1 MQHPETDPAPQAA
14 PPARHPVQYGSFR
27 AYLFGRL
34 SAMLAQYGMMIVLG
48 WQAYNIARETMGTQ
62 GAAAQLGLIGLAQFL
77 PLFLLTPVTG
87 WVADH
92 FDRRLIV
99 RATLLLLIAGA
110 SLMALATFEGWVT
123 LPLIFLIAVL
133 VGIARAFNGPAFSA
147 LAPNLVPKESLP
159 RAIAL
164 SSVAWQSGSIVG
176 PAMGGYIYA
185 LTPWGA
191 YATSALLYVVAMT
204 AMLLIGK
211 VPQAARDLTRHPLR
225 QMVDGLS
232 YVRQNRFL
240 LATITLDL
248 FAVLLAG
255 ATALLPVYA
264 RDILQVGSQGLG
276 HLAAAPAIG
285 AAVTALWFSFR
296 PMEREVGVRMLAAVI
311 IFGMATIVFGLTAFM
326 PHGIAM
332 EVALASLVVLGSAD
346 MVSVYIRS
354 SLIQL
359 YTPDAMR
366 GRVGSV
372 SQLTISA
379 SNELGEAESG
389 FLAALVGPV
398 TAVIAGG
405 IGAIII
411 TLAWARLFPEI
422 RLARSFDPPDIRP
435 NGAPA
440 PPFAPTA
447 KETTT

>member
-1 MQHPETDPAPQAA
+1 MLRPAPD
-14 PPARHPVQYGSFR
+14 HPLRFRNFR
-27 AYLFGRL
+27 AYLIGRL
-34 SAMLAQYGMMIVLG
+34 AAVLAQYGMMIVLG

-87 WVADH
+87 WLADH
-92 FDRRLIV
+92 VDRRLIV
-99 RATLLLLIAGA
+99 RCTLLLLVAG
-110 SLMALATFEGWVT
+110 SGLMALATWEGWVT
-123 LPLIFLIAVL
+123 LPFIFLIAVL
-133 VGIARAFNGPAFSA
+133 VGIARAFNGPAFGA
-147 LAPNLVPKESLP
+147 LAPNLVPKASLP

-164 SSVAWQSGSIVG
+164 SSVAWQSGSIIG
-176 PAMGGYIYA
+176 PAMGGYVYA
-185 LTPWGA
+185 STPWGA
-191 YATSALLYVVAMT
+191 YALSACLYIIALL
-204 AMLLIGK
+204 AMLMIGK
-211 VPQAARDLTRHPLR
+211 VPQAARDVTRHPVR
-225 QMVDGLS
+225 QMIDGLS

-255 ATALLPVYA
+255 ATALLPIYA
-264 RDILQVGSQGLG
+264 RDILHVGARGLG

-285 AAVTALWFSFR
+285 AAITALWFSFR
-296 PMEREVGVRMLAAVI
+296 PMQRDVGMKMLASVVV
-311 IFGMATIVFGLTAFM
+311 FGIATIVFGLTAFL
-326 PHGIAM
+326 PRSAAM
-332 EVALASLVVLGSAD
+332 EVALGALLVLGSAD
-346 MVSVYIRS
+346 MVSVYVRS

-359 YTPDAMR
+359 HTPDVMR
-366 GRVGSV
+366 GRVGSL

-405 IGAIII
+405 VGAIII
-411 TLAWARLFPEI
+411 TLAWAKLFPEI

-435 NGAPA
+435 NGAPS
-440 PPFAPTA
+440 PTDA